1 MNRVKTSRMLATL
14 LGGLCLC
21 LTPARAQDSVRL
33 ERLLGVPARQKLAPP
48 LPQPQGLA
56 DHVVDGKLTLS
67 LDDAIRLALANN
79 TDIKLNH
86 TPVDL
91 AKDSLH
97 RSHQFFDPLFTSSFN
112 DQRSKS
118 PSSSQ
123 LQGAPVVNT
132 LTQVTQFNYNQTFET
147 GTNFQ
152 TSFNANKLSTNSS
165 FSFFN
170 PSISTFLQFTVT
182 QPLLRNRGLFPNRA
196 PIVIAQRNQKQAW
209 SSFQASVN
217 DTILQAITFY
227 WNVVLA
233 RENLGVQRKSLDEAQ
248 KSYDHDKKALSLGA
262 LPPLDIY
269 RSESQVASRRVGV
282 IQAEYAL
289 KQAEDT
295 FRRVVGADL
304 DPAIR
309 ALDVHL
315 TESPEPGADL
325 LNIDIATAISRASAN
340 RPEFE
345 ALRQQIANDETSVHL
360 AHNNLQPD
368 LELSGFYAGSG
379 LGGNEFS
386 TTIPPVLLSS
396 GGLGDSLSQVFHFN
410 SPTYGASL
418 SLRLPIKNHAAEA
431 SLADA
436 LVTRKRDQYQQRQ
449 TKQGIELEATNA
461 VHMLEVSKLSMEAA
475 KVALDLAEKNLQ
487 AEQRKYELGAD
498 TIFFVLEAQ
507 TELAQAEQSLVQAQI
522 NYQLAVAA
530 VDHSTGDLLT
540 HHHVQISDDVH

>member
-1 MNRVKTSRMLATL
+1 MKVVRVLATFF
-14 LGGLCLC
+14 GGVCMC
-21 LTPARAQDSVRL
+21 IAPTQGQESVRL
-33 ERLLGVPARQKLAPP
+33 ERFLGVPAKQKPAMP
-48 LPQPQGLA
+48 LPQPEGLA
-56 DHVVDGKLTLS
+56 EHVVDGKLTLS
-67 LDDAIRLALANN
+67 LDDTIRLALANN

-86 TPVDL
+86 TQIDF
-91 AKDSLH
+91 AKNNVF
-97 RSHQFFDPLFTSSFN
+97 RSHQAFDPLATSSFS
-112 DQRSKS
+112 DQRAKS
-118 PSSSQ
+118 PSSTQ
-123 LQGAPVVNT
+123 LQGAAVVNA
-132 LTQVTQFNYNQTFET
+132 LTQVTQFNYGETFET

-152 TSFNANKLSTNSS
+152 TSFSASKFSTNSS
-165 FSFFN
+165 FSFIN

-196 PIVIAQRNQKQAW
+196 PIVIAQRNLKQSLA
-209 SSFQASVN
+209 SFQAQVN
-217 DTILQAITFY
+217 DTVLQAIGQY
-227 WNVVLA
+227 WNVILA
-233 RENLGVQRKSLDEAQ
+233 RENLAVQRKSLDEAQ

-269 RSESQVASRRVGV
+269 RSESQVASRRVAV

-289 KQAEDT
+289 KQAEDS

-309 ALDVHL
+309 PLDVQL
-315 TESPEPGADL
+315 TENPEPGTEL
-325 LNIDIATAISRASAN
+325 LNMDIATARSRALAN

-345 ALRQQIANDETSVHL
+345 SLRQQLAIDETSLRL
-360 AHNNLQPD
+360 AHNNLRPD
-368 LELSGFYAGSG
+368 LELGGFYAGNG

-386 TTIPPVLLSS
+386 TTTPPQLISS
-396 GGLGDSLSQVFHFN
+396 GGLGDSLSQLFHFS
-410 SPTYGASL
+410 SPTYGATL
-418 SLRLPIKNHAAEA
+418 SLRLPITNHAAEA
-431 SLADA
+431 SLGDA
-436 LVTRKRDQYQQRQ
+436 LVSRQRDQYQERQ
-449 TKQGIELEATNA
+449 TKQSVELEATNA

-530 VDHSTGDLLT
+530 VDHSTGNLLD
-540 HHHVQISDDVH
+540 HYHVQIADHVN